1 MQRVPPGLTLQ
12 RLMTINTFLLAV
24 FPTLFIHPCP
34 TFTPYPFCSE
44 SLPLFCKNT
53 PAAKLFEQDCKILC
67 CGEMYLGV
75 RQDPNKPRIFFMAL
89 LYENN
94 GTVSKQQLILCF
106 KILHDSLSRLSFLHI
121 HGTDNKSPL
130 ASAGRLRSALEPSP
144 GASLAGSQT

>member
-1 MQRVPPGLTLQ
+1 MHRVSPRLTLQ
-12 RLMTINTFLLAV
+12 RLMTIASFLLAV
-24 FPTLFIHPCP
+24 FPTSFIHPCL

-53 PAAKLFEQDCKILC
+53 PAPKLFEQGCKILC

-75 RQDPNKPRIFFMAL
+75 RHDPNKPRIFFMAL

-94 GTVSKQQLILCF
+94 GIVSKQQLVLCF
-106 KILHDSLSRLSFLHI
+106 KILHDSLSGLSFLNI
-121 HGTDNKSPL
+121 HVTDNKSPL
-130 ASAGRLRSALEPSP
+130 VIAGRLWSALEPSL